1 MAHLHNHS
9 IFLIKETDVK
19 KKIEEKNPLNILYIR
34 KRYGTMYPFQSDYK
48 INVSNFWILRLLSV

>member
-34 KRYGTMYPFQSDYK
+34 KRSMYPFQSDYK